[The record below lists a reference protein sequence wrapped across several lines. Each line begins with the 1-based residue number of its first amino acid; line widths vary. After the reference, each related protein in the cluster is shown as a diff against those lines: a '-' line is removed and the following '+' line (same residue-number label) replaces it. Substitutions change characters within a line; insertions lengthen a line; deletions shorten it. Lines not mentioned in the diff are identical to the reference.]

1 MGTCLSDAIQAAH
14 TLEDS
19 AREGIP
25 ADNILN
31 VDNMAKTAVDTGSI
45 FKPSSFF
52 TRDATIAALES
63 IVRCWAPT
71 SGLIPTEDLKRW
83 YKGLSGNEI
92 TALSTLAW
100 HFGSDEVG
108 LSEICSFISFHPDD
122 AGGLENIWGVEF
134 QDFCRFRV
142 FASHHEGV
150 CGPTAEEVD
159 NSPFTKAMQISKNI
173 FPNRIP
179 ALHIP
184 KAPNFTFKFPRT
196 RDSQQ
201 HVQPINENGI
211 ADILLAVQPSKKDIS
226 GVMK

>member
-1 MGTCLSDAIQAAH
+1 MSGGGLAMLRFLVSSEDGALLIFSSNQSSLQPPPPGNPRKWRSADILSSQAKKILPDPPMGTCLSDAIQAAH

-142 FASHHEGV
+142 SASHHEAWDEG
-150 CGPTAEEVD
+150 GLSFA
-159 NSPFTKAMQISKNI
+159 
-173 FPNRIP
+173 R
-179 ALHIP
+179 
-184 KAPNFTFKFPRT
+184 
-196 RDSQQ
+196 
-201 HVQPINENGI
+201 
-211 ADILLAVQPSKKDIS
+211 
-226 GVMK
+226 